1 MSNIDVD
8 VVLREE
14 LENIAP
20 EIDLKAIDEVQICGK
35 RLISIPWIFSISLP
49 RSITAS
55 ASTFPKSITLN
66 WLPWMGQFTISKPN

>member
-20 EIDLKAIDEVQICGK
+20 EIDLKAIDEVQI
-35 RLISIPWIFSISLP
+35 
-49 RSITAS
+49 
-55 ASTFPKSITLN
+55 
-66 WLPWMGQFTISKPN
+66 